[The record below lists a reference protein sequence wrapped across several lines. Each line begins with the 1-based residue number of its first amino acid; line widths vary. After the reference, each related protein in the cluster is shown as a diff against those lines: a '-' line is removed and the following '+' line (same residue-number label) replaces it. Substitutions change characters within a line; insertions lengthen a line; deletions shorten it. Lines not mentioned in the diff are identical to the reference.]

1 MARSAVTAR
10 VDAVVWPWGGMLKRP
25 TGFEALGPLS
35 EPGPLRT
42 IVALVIGGAVLVLG
56 GGAYGPV
63 AKRLGARSR
72 FTARTTE
79 PAGAR

>member
-1 MARSAVTAR
+1 MN
-10 VDAVVWPWGGMLKRP
+10 GMLERP
-25 TGFEALGPLS
+25 TGFESLGTLS

-42 IVALVIGGAVLVLG
+42 IGWLIAAGAVLVLG

-63 AKRLGARSR
+63 AKLAARGR
-72 FTARTTE
+72 AGTRPE